1 MLLHLDFMAHLM
13 YPATEH
19 RWFLHFH
26 PWHAMASNPWPP
38 AQVAAPDISTSIALW
53 CNARAKPARIP
64 MQLINTCHGNPR
76 NPIPFCE
83 NLRNPNRMRLM
94 LIPPKKYGM
103 GHRPT
108 PIWISPCWSPSSSFL
123 PPSFSLLKI
132 LSCDYMYIITYILY
146 HIMLF
151 ANPWSAATIF
161 PLLFGFQWMS
171 QNAEHHSIPWFR
183 NCKWHEKGEQHVET
197 NTRIMLFALPPCYI
211 HAKLFIKTYHNIW

>member
-1 MLLHLDFMAHLM
+1 MASRPGRSPRHLHLDSSLMQCTRQTRQDTHAAHQHL
-13 YPATEH
+13 PWEPQKSH
-19 RWFLHFH
+19 PFLWK
-26 PWHAMASNPWPP
+26 PQKSQSNEID
-38 AQVAAPDISTSIALW
+38 VD
-53 CNARAKPARIP
+53 
-64 MQLINTCHGNPR
+64 
-76 NPIPFCE
+76 
-83 NLRNPNRMRLM
+83 
-94 LIPPKKYGM
+94 PPKKYGM

-197 NTRIMLFALPPCYI
+197 NTSIMLFALPPCYI

>member
-1 MLLHLDFMAHLM
+1 MHAPNPPG
-13 YPATEH
+13 YPCSSST
-19 RWFLHFH
+19 
-26 PWHAMASNPWPP
+26 PAMGTPE
-38 AQVAAPDISTSIALW
+38 
-53 CNARAKPARIP
+53 IP
-64 MQLINTCHGNPR
+64 SLFVKTPEI
-76 NPIPFCE
+76 PIE
-83 NLRNPNRMRLM
+83 SLRLM

-161 PLLFGFQWMS
+161 PLWFGCQWMS
-171 QNAEHHSIPWFR
+171 QNAERHSIPWFR

-197 NTRIMLFALPPCYI
+197 NTSIMLFALPPCYI
-211 HAKLFIKTYHNIW
+211 HAKLFITTYHNIW